1 MDLEKVLKQRI
12 EELSAI
18 GSDPAGGM
26 TRLLYTDSWLAD
38 KSMCKA
44 KLRRL
49 NWKRNLTKS
58 GICFVEWRERN
69 FLRKRF

>member
-26 TRLLYTDSWLAD
+26 TRLLYTDSWLA
-38 KSMCKA
+38 KTKVCA
-44 KLRRL
+44 KP
-49 NWKRNLTKS
+49 N
-58 GICFVEWRERN
+58 
-69 FLRKRF
+69 

>member
-26 TRLLYTDSWLAD
+26 TRFIPT
-38 KSMCKA
+38 
-44 KLRRL
+44 
-49 NWKRNLTKS
+49 
-58 GICFVEWRERN
+58 
-69 FLRKRF
+69 

>member
-26 TRLLYTDSWLAD
+26 TRYFIQIRGWQH

-49 NWKRNLTKS
+49 DWKRNLTKS
-58 GICFVEWRERN
+58 GICFVEWQERN

>member
-26 TRLLYTDSWLAD
+26 TRLLYTDSWLAATKVCA
-38 KSMCKA
+38 KS
-44 KLRRL
+44 
-49 NWKRNLTKS
+49 N
-58 GICFVEWRERN
+58 
-69 FLRKRF
+69 

>member
-26 TRLLYTDSWLAD
+26 TRLLYTDSWLAAQKYVQSQTEAFD
-38 KSMCKA
+38 
-44 KLRRL
+44 
-49 NWKRNLTKS
+49 WERNLTKS
-58 GICFVEWRERN
+58 GICFVEWQERN

>member
-26 TRLLYTDSWLAD
+26 TRLLYTDSWLAAQ
-38 KSMCKA
+38 KYVQSQTEA
-44 KLRRL
+44 FGL
-49 NWKRNLTKS
+49 
-58 GICFVEWRERN
+58 G
-69 FLRKRF
+69 

>member
-26 TRLLYTDSWLAD
+26 TRLLYTDSWLAAQ
-38 KSMCKA
+38 KYV
-44 KLRRL
+44 RRL
-49 NWKRNLTKS
+49 VWKRNLTKS
-58 GICFVEWRERN
+58 GICFVEWQERN

>member
-26 TRLLYTDSWLAD
+26 TRLLYTDSWLAAQ
-38 KSMCKA
+38 SMCKA

-49 NWKRNLTKS
+49 DWKRNLTKS
-58 GICFVEWRERN
+58 GICFVEWQERN
-69 FLRKRF
+69 FRKRF

>member
-26 TRLLYTDSWLAD
+26 TRLTLYRFVVGST
-38 KSMCKA
+38 KVCA
-44 KLRRL
+44 KP
-49 NWKRNLTKS
+49 N
-58 GICFVEWRERN
+58 
-69 FLRKRF
+69 

>member
-26 TRLLYTDSWLAD
+26 TRLLYTDSWLAAQ
-38 KSMCKA
+38 K
-44 KLRRL
+44 
-49 NWKRNLTKS
+49 
-58 GICFVEWRERN
+58 V
-69 FLRKRF
+69 